1 MGIRKVL
8 KALQVGFQSLQEK
21 EKEKEK
27 EKDQKGVVGGNGVAV
42 QCALLPGNGDLE
54 VGVGF
59 FAGCPRTIWGVLRYQ
74 PGCYDASW
82 GKPERREWAIWRFGD
97 RGWPT
102 PSITADLNVVRE
114 HL

>member
-1 MGIRKVL
+1 MSIRKVL

-74 PGCYDASW
+74 PGCCDASW
-82 GKPERREWAIWRFGD
+82 GKPERREWAICRFGD
-97 RGWPT
+97 RGWRYWNNGGGFGG
-102 PSITADLNVVRE
+102 LE
-114 HL
+114 EG